1 MVAASKKENRR
12 KFRVRKKLRK
22 VGGKR
27 VRLSVHR
34 SLKNIY
40 AQIIDDGQG
49 RTIASA
55 SSLDKELRD
64 KLKTGSDAGAAKEV
78 GMLVADRALQ
88 AGVDTVVF
96 DRGAYLYHGRI
107 KSLAEGAREA
117 GLKF

>member
-22 VGGKR
+22 VGEKR
-27 VRLSVHR
+27 ARLSVHR

-40 AQIIDDGQG
+40 AQIIDDVQG

-64 KLKTGSDAGAAKEV
+64 KMKSGSDTGAAKEV
-78 GMLVADRALQ
+78 GLLVANRALQ
-88 AGVDTVVF
+88 AGIHTVVF
-96 DRGAYLYHGRI
+96 DRGSYLYHGRV